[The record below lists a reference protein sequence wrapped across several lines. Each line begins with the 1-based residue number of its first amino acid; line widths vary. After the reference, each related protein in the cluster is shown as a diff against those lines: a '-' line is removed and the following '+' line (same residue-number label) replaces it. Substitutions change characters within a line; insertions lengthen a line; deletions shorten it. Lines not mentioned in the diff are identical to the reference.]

1 MNKGFDWIGTVL
13 AVIGLAMALV
23 GIWLYTDLPQALMVD
38 GVALLATGVMICL
51 LASRGGGGRA
61 G

>member
-13 AVIGLAMALV
+13 TVVGLVMVMA
-23 GIWLYTDLPQALMVD
+23 GIWLYTDFPQALLVD
-38 GVALLATGVMICL
+38 GLVLLVAGVMICL